1 MNNTFKIRWAQ
12 LDVARQKENI
22 EFIEQ
27 YIVLLEESGYNG
39 LLLYLEDRIKTAAYP
54 YCSDH
59 ECYTADEIRHIVSFA
74 AAHQLEV
81 IPCVATLGH
90 AERFLRHKEL
100 AHLAEV
106 QDNMTGRF
114 GGTDKETFCITH
126 PDFYK
131 FMDAYLLEV
140 SELFPSGWFHVGLD
154 EFYDYNLC
162 PRCRNIMK
170 DLAAEQQMFLQHIRH
185 LRDLFAAQGKRIIMW
200 SDMFEF
206 YPDVFKSVPPDVVM
220 TDWQYQ
226 RDVRHY
232 QGHLLDAAL
241 EERLQVNAAC
251 GFQTI
256 IAPADRTLSNSQSF
270 CEYASGKEGV
280 LGGLMTSWEKNDTYL
295 YRMFPL
301 IASFGFQMNGMERGE
316 AFAAAVNLIFHTDDP
331 VFSAVLQQIYNT
343 GQFCHFNG
351 LRENRIFSCDYY
363 GLKSDYI
370 SCVETAFVILRN
382 SLPEAAD
389 ERARRCLTDFM
400 AMAEDKV
407 FSVRFQV
414 AAQNIFT
421 FGAAPEHLK
430 EFAMLRSRYSSYLER
445 MKNFW
450 NCCRNGI
457 TPNVLSEKQPAVEQ
471 SLAAMEEQLATD
483 NWIALSGCLPDGFG
497 VEKLQ
502 IEFMHNGQWQQAA
515 CGVFKPL
522 DEFTALFTRYIPLK
536 RSDLTGVEAVRLSA
550 WGLGGLGITFVK
562 FKLNGRYFVPG
573 KIISAENIVIAPE
586 NMLEENTSFAWLGD
600 QSVRRSYFDR
610 TISEL
615 RHSITCSM
623 QEFSTG
629 DLVFCQQ

>member
-12 LDVARQKENI
+12 LDLARQKENI

-27 YIVLLEESGYNG
+27 FIVLLEESGYNG
-39 LLLYLEDRIKTAAYP
+39 LLLYLEDRIKTASYP
-54 YCSDH
+54 YAADN
-59 ECYTADEIRHIVSFA
+59 ECYTANEIRHIVSFA
-74 AAHQLEV
+74 AAHNLEV

-100 AHLAEV
+100 EHLAEV
-106 QDNMTGRF
+106 QDGITGRF

-140 SELFPSGWFHVGLD
+140 SELFPSGYFHVGLD

-162 PRCRNIMK
+162 PHCRNTMK
-170 DLAAEQQMFLQHIRH
+170 DLAGEQQMFLLHIKH
-185 LRDLFAAQGKRIIMW
+185 LRDLFAARGKRIIMW

-206 YPDVFKSVPPDVVM
+206 YPDVFKFVPQDVIM

-270 CEYASGKEGV
+270 CEYADNHPGV

-301 IASFGFQMNGMERGE
+301 IASFGFQMNGLDRQQ
-316 AFAAAVNLIFHTDDP
+316 AFAAAVKLIFHTEDP
-331 VFSAVLQQIYNT
+331 VFTAVLQQIYNT

-351 LRENRIFSCDYY
+351 LRENRLFTCDYY

-370 SCVETAFVILRN
+370 SCVETAFVILQN
-382 SLPEAAD
+382 SLPEVAD
-389 ERARRCLTDFM
+389 ECAIRCLTDFL

-407 FSVRFQV
+407 FSVRFQL
-414 AAQNIFT
+414 AAQNIFS
-421 FGAAPEHLK
+421 FGATPERLQ
-430 EFAMLRSRYSSYLER
+430 EFADLRTRYSSYLER
-445 MKNFW
+445 MANFW

-457 TPNVLSEKQPAVEQ
+457 TPNVLIEKTPSVLQ
-471 SLAAMEEQLATD
+471 SLEAMERKLSTD

-502 IEFMHNGQWQQAA
+502 IEFMHNGKWQLAT

-522 DEFTALFTRYIPLK
+522 DEFTALFTRYIPIEQ
-536 RSDLTGVEAVRLSA
+536 SNINEVETVRLSA
-550 WGLGGLGITFVK
+550 WGLGGMGITFIK
-562 FKLNGRYFVPG
+562 FKLNGKYFVPG
-573 KIISAENIVIAPE
+573 KINSTENLVIAPE
-586 NMLEENTSFAWLGD
+586 NMLEENTSFAWCGE

-610 TISEL
+610 NISET
-615 RHSITCSM
+615 RHTLICSM
-623 QEFSTG
+623 QEYSPH